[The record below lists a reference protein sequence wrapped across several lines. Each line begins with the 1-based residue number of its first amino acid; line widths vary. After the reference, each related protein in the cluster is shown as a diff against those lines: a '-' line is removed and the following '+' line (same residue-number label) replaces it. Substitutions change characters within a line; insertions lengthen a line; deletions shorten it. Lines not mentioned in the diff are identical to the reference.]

1 MERCPVEVRDWAIQD
16 QQMRKIRITGK
27 KKKKVKGKSKKSSE
41 KELS

>member
-27 KKKKVKGKSKKSSE
+27 KKKVKGKSKKSSE